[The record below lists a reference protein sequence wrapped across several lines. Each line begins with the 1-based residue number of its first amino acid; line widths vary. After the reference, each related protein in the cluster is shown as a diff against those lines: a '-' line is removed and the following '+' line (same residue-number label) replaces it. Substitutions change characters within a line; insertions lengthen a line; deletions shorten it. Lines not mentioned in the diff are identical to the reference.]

1 MGSPPD
7 EPPENH
13 KTLLVYLL
21 GRSVIA
27 MSTVKQKVCETV
39 LSNQVALHFD
49 QGGLEILQVTLI
61 EIDLGRSQFLI
72 NYPHQTHHVEE

>member
-21 GRSVIA
+21 SRSVIA
-27 MSTVKQKVCETV
+27 MSSVQQKVFETV

-49 QGGLEILQVTLI
+49 QGGLEILQVRLI